1 MVPERLRRHTA
12 AMAAPNRL
20 EFFFLNVGHLYD
32 HLFILI
38 YATVAALA
46 LPVAFDLSYAE
57 LIVYATPG
65 FVAFGA
71 FALPA
76 GWLADRWSRR
86 GMMIVFFLGLGLA
99 AVLTGFARTPLEI
112 GAGLF
117 FIGVFA
123 AIYHPV
129 GITMVVEA
137 RPVGT
142 GVALGING
150 VWGNMGVAAA
160 AVVAGV
166 LIDVSGW
173 RAAFIVPGVAAMATG
188 VAYALLC
195 RTHRRSA
202 EGAAGPARRAALEL
216 DRRTLTQIFIVI
228 AVTTTLGSFIFQSMT
243 FALPKILEER
253 LTGVFESASA
263 VGGSAFAVFA
273 IASAAQILIGH
284 LVDRHSIRTVFAFVA
299 GLQIPAYM
307 LVVGLSGLPVLVG
320 AVAFMLLI
328 FGQIPIND
336 ALLSRITT
344 AKYRSRIYA
353 VKFVLSFSVAAAA
366 IPMVALL
373 HETTGFDG
381 MLMAMTGVAA
391 VIFLSVLALPR
402 SGAMRAPAP
411 DPAT

>member
-1 MVPERLRRHTA
+1 MSGK
-12 AMAAPNRL
+12 NRL
-20 EFFFLNVGHLYD
+20 EFFFLNLGHLYD

-38 YATVAALA
+38 YAAVAALA
-46 LPVAFDLSYAE
+46 LPAAFDMSYAE

-65 FVAFGA
+65 FIAFGA

-86 GMMIVFFLGLGLA
+86 GMMIVFFLGLGVS

-112 GAGLF
+112 AVGLF
-117 FIGVFA
+117 FVGMFA

-137 RPVGT
+137 RPVKT

-150 VWGNMGVAAA
+150 VWGNMGVASAA
-160 AVVAGV
+160 IIAGV
-166 LIDVSGW
+166 LIDASGW
-173 RAAFIVPGVAAMATG
+173 RAAFVVPGVAAIATG
-188 VAYALLC
+188 FAYAVLC
-195 RTHRRSA
+195 RPGSVGGIKQA
-202 EGAAGPARRAALEL
+202 SGAKRTESVLDKRVLVTIFAIIAL
-216 DRRTLTQIFIVI
+216 
-228 AVTTTLGSFIFQSMT
+228 TTTLGSFIFQSMT

-253 LTGVFESASA
+253 LSGVYDSATA
-263 VGGSAFAVFA
+263 IGGSAFAVFA
-273 IASAAQILIGH
+273 IASMAQILIGH

-307 LVVGLSGLPVLVG
+307 LAVGLSGLPILVG

-344 AKYRSRIYA
+344 PQYRSRIYGI
-353 VKFVLSFSVAAAA
+353 KFVLSFSVAAAA
-366 IPMVALL
+366 IPLVALL

-381 MLMAMTGVAA
+381 MFVAMAAVAA
-391 VIFLSVLALPR
+391 VIFLCVLALPR
-402 SGAMRAPAP
+402 VSVMTAPATS
-411 DPAT
+411 PAS

>member
-1 MVPERLRRHTA
+1 MVA
-12 AMAAPNRL
+12 SGRL
-20 EFFFLNVGHLYD
+20 EFLFLNLGHFYD

-38 YATVAALA
+38 YATVAALV
-46 LPVAFDLSYAE
+46 LPAAFDLSYAQ
-57 LIVYATPG
+57 LIIYATPG
-65 FVAFGA
+65 FIAFGA

-86 GMMIVFFLGLGLA
+86 GMMIVFFLGLGISA
-99 AVLTGFARTPLEI
+99 ALTGLARDPLEI
-112 GAGLF
+112 GVGLF
-117 FIGVFA
+117 FIGMFA

-137 RPVGT
+137 RPVKT

-150 VWGNMGVAAA
+150 VWGNMGVASAA
-160 AVVAGV
+160 IVAGA
-166 LIDVSGW
+166 LIDISGW
-173 RAAFIVPGVAAMATG
+173 RAAFIVPGIAAVATG
-188 VAYALLC
+188 LAYAFLC
-195 RTHRRSA
+195 RSHARAGVTRTA
-202 EGAAGPARRAALEL
+202 GAKREPMVLDARMLVK
-216 DRRTLTQIFIVI
+216 IFVVI
-228 AVTTTLGSFIFQSMT
+228 ALTTTLGSFIFQSMT

-253 LTGVFESASA
+253 LSGIFDSATA

-273 IASAAQILIGH
+273 IASFAQILIGH

-307 LVVGLSGLPVLVG
+307 FAVGLSGVPVLVG

-344 AKYRSRIYA
+344 PQYRSRIYA
-353 VKFVLSFSVAAAA
+353 IKFVLSFSVAAAA
-366 IPMVALL
+366 IPIVALL

-381 MLMAMTGVAA
+381 MFVAMTAVAA
-391 VIFLSVLALPR
+391 VIFLCVLALPR
-402 SGAMRAPAP
+402 ASVMTAPAP
-411 DPAT
+411 TPAG

>member
-1 MVPERLRRHTA
+1 MSDK
-12 AMAAPNRL
+12 NRL
-20 EFFFLNVGHLYD
+20 EFLFLNLGHLYD

-38 YATVAALA
+38 YAAVAALA
-46 LPVAFDLSYAE
+46 LPAAFDMSYAE

-65 FVAFGA
+65 FVAFCA

-86 GMMIVFFLGLGLA
+86 GMMIVFFLGLGVS

-112 GAGLF
+112 AVGLF

-137 RPVGT
+137 RPVKT

-150 VWGNMGVAAA
+150 VWGNMGVASAA
-160 AVVAGV
+160 IIAGV
-166 LIDVSGW
+166 LIDASGW
-173 RAAFIVPGVAAMATG
+173 RAAFVVPGVAAIATG
-188 VAYALLC
+188 FAYAVLC
-195 RTHRRSA
+195 RPGSVGGIKQASGAKRA
-202 EGAAGPARRAALEL
+202 ESVLDKRVLVTIFAIIAL
-216 DRRTLTQIFIVI
+216 
-228 AVTTTLGSFIFQSMT
+228 TTTLGSFIFQSMT

-253 LTGVFESASA
+253 LSGVYDSATA
-263 VGGSAFAVFA
+263 IGGSAFAVFA
-273 IASAAQILIGH
+273 IASMAQILIGH

-307 LVVGLSGLPVLVG
+307 LAVGLSGLPVLVG

-344 AKYRSRIYA
+344 PQYRSRIYA
-353 VKFVLSFSVAAAA
+353 IKFVLSFSVAAAA
-366 IPMVALL
+366 IPLVALL

-381 MLMAMTGVAA
+381 MFVAMAAVAA
-391 VIFLSVLALPR
+391 VIFLCVLALPR
-402 SGAMRAPAP
+402 VSVMTAPATS
-411 DPAT
+411 PAS

>member
-1 MVPERLRRHTA
+1 MVA
-12 AMAAPNRL
+12 SSRL
-20 EFFFLNVGHLYD
+20 EFFFLNLGHFYD

-38 YATVAALA
+38 YATVAALV
-46 LPVAFDLSYAE
+46 LPAAFDLSYAE

-65 FVAFGA
+65 FIAFGA

-86 GMMIVFFLGLGLA
+86 GMMIVFFVGLGISA
-99 AVLTGFARTPLEI
+99 SLTGLARDPLEI
-112 GAGLF
+112 AVGLF
-117 FIGVFA
+117 FIGAFA

-137 RPVGT
+137 RPVKT

-150 VWGNMGVAAA
+150 VWGNMGVASAA
-160 AVVAGV
+160 IVAGV
-166 LIDVSGW
+166 LIDISGW
-173 RAAFIVPGVAAMATG
+173 RAAFVVPGIAAAATG
-188 VAYALLC
+188 LAYAFLC
-195 RTHRRSA
+195 RAHARAGVTQTA
-202 EGAAGPARRAALEL
+202 GAKREPIVL
-216 DRRTLTQIFIVI
+216 DSRMLVKIFVVI
-228 AVTTTLGSFIFQSMT
+228 ALTTTLGSFIFQSMT

-253 LTGVFESASA
+253 LSGVFDSATA

-273 IASAAQILIGH
+273 IASFAQILIGH

-344 AKYRSRIYA
+344 PQYRSRIYA
-353 VKFVLSFSVAAAA
+353 IKFVLSFSVAAAA
-366 IPMVALL
+366 IPIVALL
-373 HETTGFDG
+373 HATTGFDG
-381 MLMAMTGVAA
+381 MFIAMTGVAA
-391 VIFLSVLALPR
+391 VILLCVLTLPR
-402 SGAMRAPAP
+402 ASVMTAPAP
-411 DPAT
+411 TPAG